1 MNIQQNQLQDP
12 PHNSSHYGKIEYW
25 EKRYQTNTKP
35 FDWYQNYDGVK
46 DIITQYIN
54 KSTRIL
60 NVGCGSS
67 LLSEE
72 MYFEGYKNI
81 TNVDYSNNLIKHL
94 VERYS
99 EGFENTFKF
108 EHCDVRNMKGKFANN
123 SFDCVIDKGT
133 LDSVLCGEYSRQ
145 NSFKMLSEISRV
157 LTQDGVYMVV
167 TYGEEKKRQQLLE
180 NNSCGMLKK
189 YIKFTSLMFN
199 QFQKIYSTIKIL
211 IIIITFIYARKETK
225 YQPLEESQEICLK
238 MFDNILKLNQ
248 VNIQLLCS

>member
-94 VERYS
+94 IERYS

-157 LTQDGVYMVV
+157 LSQDGVYIVV

-180 NNSCGMLKK
+180 NPEFMWHVKK
-189 YIKFTSLMFN
+189 VY
-199 QFQKIYSTIKIL
+199 KIYKPNVQSISENLFDYKDPDNYHY
-211 IIIITFIYARKETK
+211 IY
-225 YQPLEESQEICLK
+225 ICKKGDQVLTPRG
-238 MFDNILKLNQ
+238 KLGNLFK
-248 VNIQLLCS
+248 NN